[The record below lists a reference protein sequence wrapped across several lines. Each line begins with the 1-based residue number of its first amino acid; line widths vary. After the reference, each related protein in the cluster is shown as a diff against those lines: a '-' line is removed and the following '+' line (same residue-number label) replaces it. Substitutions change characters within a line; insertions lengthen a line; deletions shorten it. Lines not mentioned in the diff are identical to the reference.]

1 MLSEIEQFVNWVRR
15 RNPHSRT
22 WKDYGYDLHKFYQLV
37 GDAAP
42 AAITFRDVDRF
53 VNLQVSRGFQPT
65 TINRRLATLVSF
77 FTFLSDENPA
87 LLCPVLPKRHLV
99 RERQRLPRPVQV
111 DALKAFFAAI
121 DQAIQAGASEA
132 VRDRAMFLLML
143 RCGLRIGEVANLLL
157 THLYLDDP
165 RPRLVVNGKGSRER
179 VVYLSPQALHALRR
193 YLSIRPDSL
202 SEHVFLAY
210 HRDGM
215 STTAIHKRLMRY
227 RREAE
232 VSLTA
237 HRLRHSFANDLL
249 SADVPVTSIQKLLG
263 HRWLETTQ
271 IYVQANDRQVAADY
285 YAACAKLESWQ
296 FPEMPL

>member
-1 MLSEIEQFVNWVRR
+1 MLSEIDLFVNWVRR

-22 WKDYGYDLHKFYQLV
+22 WKDYGYDLSQFCNLV
-37 GDAAP
+37 GDPAP
-42 AAITFRDVDRF
+42 AAITFHEVDRF
-53 VNLQVSRGFQPT
+53 VNLQVARGFQPT

-77 FTFLSDENPA
+77 FTFLSEEDPA

-99 RERQRLPRPVQV
+99 RERQRMPRPVQA
-111 DALKAFFAAI
+111 DALKAFFTAI
-121 DQAIQAGASEA
+121 DQAIQSGSAEA
-132 VRDRAMFLLML
+132 VRDRAMFILML
-143 RCGLRIGEVANLLL
+143 RCGLRIGEVANLQLIN
-157 THLYLDDP
+157 LYLDEP

-179 VVYLSPQALHALRR
+179 VVYLSPQALRALRR
-193 YLSIRPDSL
+193 YLTIRPDTL
-202 SEHVFLAY
+202 SEQVFLAY

-227 RREAE
+227 RTTAE

-249 SADVPVTSIQKLLG
+249 SADVPVTTIQKLLG

-271 IYVQANDRQVAADY
+271 VYVQANDRQVAADY
-285 YAACAKLESWQ
+285 YAACAKLEDW
-296 FPEMPL
+296 

>member
-1 MLSEIEQFVNWVRR
+1 MLAEIEQFVNWVRR

-22 WKDYGYDLHKFYQLV
+22 WKDYSYDLSQFCNLV

-42 AAITFRDVDRF
+42 AAITFREVDRF
-53 VNLQVSRGFQPT
+53 VNLQVARGFQPT

-77 FTFLSDENPA
+77 FTFLSEEDPA

-99 RERQRLPRPVQV
+99 RERQRLPRPVQA
-111 DALKAFFAAI
+111 DALKAFFTAI
-121 DQAIQAGASEA
+121 DQAIQSGSAEA
-132 VRDRAMFLLML
+132 VRDRAMFILML
-143 RCGLRIGEVANLLL
+143 RCGLRIGEVANLQL
-157 THLYLDDP
+157 TNLYLDEP

-179 VVYLSPQALHALRR
+179 VVYLSPQALRALRR
-193 YLSIRPDSL
+193 YLAIRPDTL
-202 SEHVFLAY
+202 SEQVFLAY

-227 RREAE
+227 RATAE

-249 SADVPVTSIQKLLG
+249 SADVPVTTIQKLLG
-263 HRWLETTQ
+263 HRWLETSQ
-271 IYVQANDRQVAADY
+271 VYVQANDRQVAADY
-285 YAACAKLESWQ
+285 FAACAKLDGWS
-296 FPEMPL
+296 